1 MTYHV
6 DRLYAAVSV
15 LAGDGHIKQRL
26 IKAYRENLDAI
37 AAEDLPR
44 ELRKSFRELQ
54 SRLHS
59 VAPLNGEG
67 PVCASV
73 RKMSVREASEC
84 AVAIVDLYGDVIR
97 LAENLQDLNS
107 RVQCSSPSSR
117 RAVCSGAA
125 WAVSHCVASVSAIT

>member
-26 IKAYRENLDAI
+26 IRAYQDNLDAI
-37 AAEDLPR
+37 AEDELPQELQQRFR
-44 ELRKSFRELQ
+44 ELR
-54 SRLHS
+54 SRLHC

-67 PVCASV
+67 AVCASV

-84 AVAIVDLYGDVIR
+84 ALAVVDLYGDIIR
-97 LAENLQDLNS
+97 EGDNLQDTL
-107 RVQCSSPSSR
+107 PL
-117 RAVCSGAA
+117 
-125 WAVSHCVASVSAIT
+125 HDDVAQVPPFLVKSVS

>member
-97 LAENLQDLNS
+97 LAQNLQDPLPL
-107 RVQCSSPSSR
+107 QDD
-117 RAVCSGAA
+117 
-125 WAVSHCVASVSAIT
+125 VAQIPPFLVKSVS

>member
-26 IKAYRENLDAI
+26 IRAYQDHLDDI
-37 AAEDLPR
+37 ADDELPR
-44 ELRKSFRELQ
+44 ELQPRFRELR
-54 SRLHS
+54 SRLHN

-97 LAENLQDLNS
+97 LAENLQDPLPL
-107 RVQCSSPSSR
+107 QDD
-117 RAVCSGAA
+117 
-125 WAVSHCVASVSAIT
+125 VAQIPPFLVKSVS

>member
-26 IKAYRENLDAI
+26 IKAYRDNLDAI
-37 AAEDLPR
+37 SEGELPR
-44 ELRKSFRELQ
+44 ELRQRFRELR

-73 RKMSVREASEC
+73 RKMSAREASEC
-84 AVAIVDLYGDVIR
+84 ALAVVDLYGDIIR
-97 LAENLQDLNS
+97 EGDNLQDPL
-107 RVQCSSPSSR
+107 PL
-117 RAVCSGAA
+117 
-125 WAVSHCVASVSAIT
+125 HDDVAQVPPFLVKSVS